1 LSYLKKHVK
10 NIKIDI
16 NLNLAFTLHQ
26 LKIYLNKY
34 IKLNLKENKK
44 SNILDNNEETLL
56 YEEMLK

>member
-1 LSYLKKHVK
+1 LKKHVK